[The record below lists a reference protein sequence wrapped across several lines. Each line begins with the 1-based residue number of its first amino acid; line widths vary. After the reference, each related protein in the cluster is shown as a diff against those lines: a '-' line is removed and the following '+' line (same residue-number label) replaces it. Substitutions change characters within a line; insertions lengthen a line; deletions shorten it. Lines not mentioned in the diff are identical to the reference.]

1 MSAENIVENTYL
13 ERVVQ
18 HQADLEADLRTR
30 AKRREAAPESLSF
43 EAPPAARASGMLS
56 FGGGDS
62 WSPPPSAP
70 SGLAHEVRITGAL
83 WWKTVVVPPNV
94 YVVHTRH
101 GHEGPVNLGLGVSF
115 RFRPRT
121 DAFLVVPAA
130 MQTILIQASCI
141 CRERQGLLVQGYVQ
155 WEIDDFATAYHKLDF
170 SDDSDPMRIVNLQ
183 LREQAEAAI
192 KDTVATMSLDA
203 VLTDKQPIIQELTD
217 RLRAVAEGAGQ
228 GDRGLGLRIVTV
240 QIKEAVVC
248 STKLWQDMQ
257 RPFRVE
263 RKQQARL
270 LELESEE
277 ALSAREAEANKRN
290 TRTQI
295 ESESEIQRLRV
306 EAEAAAF
313 AEAQRTRALRA
324 AQEAEMLAQTQA
336 HERHK
341 IEHDHALAKM
351 KLERRLQ
358 LAQLERQGQ
367 RLEAEQGIA
376 LAEAQRRVDGLY
388 SQEALRMA
396 LIERLP
402 ELAKAWPRPE
412 HLNQVKFGDDGLAPL
427 AAWLG
432 DFIGSKAP
440 ENP

>member
-1 MSAENIVENTYL
+1 MSADTTVQNTYL

-18 HQADLEADLRTR
+18 DQAELEADLKTR
-30 AKRREAAPESLSF
+30 AKRHMADEDFAVPAAQPVARSSSMLGFGGGANWSPM
-43 EAPPAARASGMLS
+43 PPAA
-56 FGGGDS
+56 
-62 WSPPPSAP
+62 PTP
-70 SGLAHEVRITGAL
+70 GLAHEVRVTGAL
-83 WWKTVVVPPNV
+83 WWKTVVVPPNA

-101 GHEGPVNLGLGVSF
+101 GHDGPVHIGLGTSF
-115 RFRPRT
+115 RFKPRT

-130 MQTILIQASCI
+130 MQTILIQANCI
-141 CRERQGLLVQGYVQ
+141 CSERQGLLVQGYVQ

-203 VLTDKQPIIQELTD
+203 VLTDKQPIIEELTE

-228 GDRGLGLRIVTV
+228 EDRGLGLRIVTV

-248 STKLWQDMQ
+248 SAKLWENMQ
-257 RPFRVE
+257 RPFRVD
-263 RKQQARL
+263 RKQRARL
-270 LELESEE
+270 LELESEAE
-277 ALSAREAEANKRN
+277 LRAREAAAAKSN

-295 ESESEIQRLRV
+295 ESEAEITRLRA
-306 EAEAAAF
+306 EAEAAAY

-324 AQEAEMLAQTQA
+324 AQEAEMLAETQA

-341 IEHDHALAKM
+341 IEHQHALAKM
-351 KLERRLQ
+351 KLERDMA
-358 LAQLERQGQ
+358 LAQLRREEQ
-367 RLEAEQGIA
+367 RLEAEQDIA
-376 LAEAQRRVDGLY
+376 LQSSRRKVEGQY

-402 ELAKAWPRPE
+402 ELAKALPHPE
-412 HLNQVKFGDDGLAPL
+412 HLNQVKFGDDGLTQLSDLLQAL
-427 AAWLG
+427 VHDSGA
-432 DFIGSKAP
+432 
-440 ENP
+440 